1 MIHEDKP
8 PLSELRHYGVKGMR
22 WGVRKDRETRRE
34 NKGKKFDQ
42 KVSDINSKIDA
53 HKGGRKKGY
62 IQKLESDRDRYAE
75 DAQRVRDGK
84 MTTRQK
90 KVAIGAAVAAT
101 LVAAKATQVGIE
113 SGEFRRMADQGRAFL
128 NLEHGFKKNPDLA
141 SVTRPDQVFL
151 KVVKQV
157 NPEYGAVGRKM
168 NCRRATF
175 AYEMRRRGYDVQ
187 ATRTTNGYGQNISG
201 LKNAISPGEK
211 LRRTGTMSL
220 IWDFAN
226 EKVRSG
232 KDPSMPTPLKNLQEG
247 LSAGSKKN
255 IGYDSFGEDAM
266 PRKIFERLAKEPN
279 GSRGE
284 IGVIWKQGGGHSMAY
299 EIFDGKPVI
308 FDAQTGKAFDS
319 VKAMSDSMDIGGAGF
334 TRLDNLDLN
343 TDYLRRWVRN
353 AG

>member
-34 NKGKKFDQ
+34 NKAKKFDQ

-62 IQKLESDRDRYAE
+62 IRKLESDRDRYAE

-90 KVAIGAAVAAT
+90 KIAIGAAVAAT
-101 LVAAKATQVGIE
+101 LVAAKATHVGIE

-128 NLEHGFKKNPDLA
+128 NLEHGFKKNPDLSA
-141 SVTRPDQVFL
+141 VTRPDEVFL

-157 NPEYGAVGRKM
+157 NPDYGAIGTKM

-187 ATRTTNGYGQNISG
+187 ATRTTSGYGQSISG

-211 LRRTGTMSL
+211 LRRTGKMSV
-220 IWDFAN
+220 IWDVAN
-226 EKVRSG
+226 EKVQSA
-232 KDPSMPTPLKNLQEG
+232 KDSSIATPLRNLQDG
-247 LSAGSKKN
+247 LPVGSKNN
-255 IGYDSFGEDAM
+255 IGYGDEL

-284 IGVIWKQGGGHSMAY
+284 LGVIWKQGGGHSMAY
-299 EIFDGKPVI
+299 EIFDGKPLI
-308 FDAQTGKAFDS
+308 FDAQTGRAFVNFDDL
-319 VKAMSDSMDIGGAGF
+319 AESMDIGGAGF

>member
-8 PLSELRHYGVKGMR
+8 PLSELQHYGVKGMK

-34 NKGKKFDQ
+34 NKAKKFDQ

-53 HKGGRKKGY
+53 HKGGRKKRY
-62 IQKLESDRDRYAE
+62 IRKLESERDRYAK

-90 KVAIGAAVAAT
+90 KVAIGAAVVGT
-101 LVAAKATQVGIE
+101 LIAAKATHVGIE

-141 SVTRPDQVFL
+141 SVTRPDQVYL

-157 NPEYGAVGRKM
+157 NPEYGAVGTKM

-187 ATRTTNGYGQNISG
+187 ATRTTNSYGQNISG

-220 IWDFAN
+220 IWDFSN
-226 EKVRSG
+226 EKVRSA

-247 LSAGSKKN
+247 LPAGAKNN
-255 IGYDSFGEDAM
+255 IGYGSAAEM
-266 PRKIFERLAKEPN
+266 PRKIFDRLAKEPN

-284 IGVIWKQGGGHSMAY
+284 LGVIWKQGGGHSMAY

-308 FDAQTGKAFDS
+308 FDAQTGRAYVNFEKLA
-319 VKAMSDSMDIGGAGF
+319 DSMDIGGAGF
-334 TRLDNLDLN
+334 TRLDNIDLN

-353 AG
+353 VG

>member
-34 NKGKKFDQ
+34 NKAQKFDK

-53 HKGGRKKGY
+53 HKGGRKKRY
-62 IQKLESDRDRYAE
+62 IRKLESERDRYAE

-90 KVAIGAAVAAT
+90 KVAIGAAVVAT

-128 NLEHGFKKNPDLA
+128 NLEHGFKMNPNLA
-141 SVTRPDQVFL
+141 KETDPEQVFL
-151 KVVKQV
+151 NVVKKV
-157 NPEYGAVGRKM
+157 NPEYGAVGTKM

-187 ATRTTNGYGQNISG
+187 ATRTTNGFGQNVAG
-201 LKNAISPGEK
+201 LKNAISPDEK
-211 LRRTGTMSL
+211 IRRTGTPSV
-220 IWDFAN
+220 IWQMAN
-226 EKVRSG
+226 EKIRSD
-232 KDPSMPTPLKNLQEG
+232 KDSSIATPLKNLQEG

-284 IGVIWKQGGGHSMAY
+284 LGVVWKQGGGHSMAY

-308 FDAQTGKAFDS
+308 FDAQTGKSFDNI
-319 VKAMSDSMDIGGAGF
+319 KAMTDSMDIGGAGF